1 MKVEDFL
8 NVHLMR
14 SILNDLMKRT
24 WSFKCFRV
32 NLCYCS
38 SVKYGLSGLQ
48 LGLTQSGGRLKSLE
62 YLDVWWEQTHRSRTQ
77 SVSPLDGHPWVKCSS
92 VRITTYQ
99 RGEWRRPCNFAV
111 VLFECSET
119 QNLGVL
125 LTFWELPCRASP
137 EEDFQPQQKKKKDA
151 FRVWAGLWGG
161 VTSHLVEWASPW
173 HPLESKHKLRSSD
186 FTCRSSVQPI
196 LTQCTTTNTIL
207 RGKLH
212 WEWKNT
218 PRDTFQIYKTFH
230 NNLQK
235 LYWNT
240 RWFKTIMICVCF
252 IFLWFVFDFRN

>member
-137 EEDFQPQQKKKKDA
+137 EEDFQPQQKKK
-151 FRVWAGLWGG
+151 RMRLECGRSCEVGL
-161 VTSHLVEWASPW
+161 
-173 HPLESKHKLRSSD
+173 R
-186 FTCRSSVQPI
+186 PI
-196 LTQCTTTNTIL
+196 LL
-207 RGKLH
+207 SEHLH
-212 WEWKNT
+212 GIHWNQNINS
-218 PRDTFQIYKTFH
+218 DHQISLVVHLSSPF
-230 NNLQK
+230 
-235 LYWNT
+235 
-240 RWFKTIMICVCF
+240 
-252 IFLWFVFDFRN
+252 

>member
-1 MKVEDFL
+1 MFKGKFVLLQLCEIWTL
-8 NVHLMR
+8 R
-14 SILNDLMKRT
+14 SAA
-24 WSFKCFRV
+24 RV
-32 NLCYCS
+32 NTEWWTLEVLGIFGCVIS
-38 SVKYGLSGLQ
+38 ESRLTGPGL
-48 LGLTQSGGRLKSLE
+48 R
-62 YLDVWWEQTHRSRTQ
+62 VF
-77 SVSPLDGHPWVKCSS
+77 SPLDGHPWVKCSS

-137 EEDFQPQQKKKKDA
+137 EEDFQPQQKKKDA

-252 IFLWFVFDFRN
+252 IFLWFLFDFRN

>member
-1 MKVEDFL
+1 MC
-8 NVHLMR
+8 
-14 SILNDLMKRT
+14 DL
-24 WSFKCFRV
+24 
-32 NLCYCS
+32 
-38 SVKYGLSGLQ
+38 
-48 LGLTQSGGRLKSLE
+48 
-62 YLDVWWEQTHRSRTQ
+62 WEQTHRSRTQ

-99 RGEWRRPCNFAV
+99 RSEWRRLSNFAV
-111 VLFECSET
+111 VLFECTET

-125 LTFWELPCRASP
+125 LTFWALPCRASP
-137 EEDFQPQQKKKKDA
+137 EEDFQPQQKKKDA

>member
-1 MKVEDFL
+1 MHWNTKP
-8 NVHLMR
+8 
-14 SILNDLMKRT
+14 
-24 WSFKCFRV
+24 WSSF
-32 NLCYCS
+32 
-38 SVKYGLSGLQ
+38 
-48 LGLTQSGGRLKSLE
+48 
-62 YLDVWWEQTHRSRTQ
+62 
-77 SVSPLDGHPWVKCSS
+77 
-92 VRITTYQ
+92 
-99 RGEWRRPCNFAV
+99 NF
-111 VLFECSET
+111 
-119 QNLGVL
+119 LGVTL
-125 LTFWELPCRASP
+125 QSFTGRRFSTAA
-137 EEDFQPQQKKKKDA
+137 KKKDA